1 VRLVLCDDHKLFI
14 ESLATVLARRGHE
27 VVVTLSPDQ
36 ALQIGQEF
44 RPHVC
49 VIDLG
54 FPHADG
60 LAAVPQ
66 LRLRLPSCA
75 IVVLS
80 GSGDPADQSAALAA
94 GAAGFLRKD
103 LAISTVLDAIERA
116 GHGRR
121 LVRLAPPRPPVTS
134 AEHLRVRRLV
144 EALTDRERQVLRSLV
159 EAEDTAAIAHTL
171 GVAQSTARTHL
182 QNVLLKLG
190 VHTRLQAVTL
200 VADAGLADQL

>member
-1 VRLVLCDDHKLFI
+1 VRLVLCDDHRMFI

-27 VVVTLSPDQ
+27 VVVTHSPDQ
-36 ALQIGQEF
+36 ALLIGREI
-44 RPHVC
+44 RPDVC
-49 VIDLG
+49 VIDLR
-54 FPHADG
+54 FPQANG
-60 LAAVPQ
+60 LDAVSL
-66 LRLRLPSCA
+66 LRARLPSCA
-75 IVVLS
+75 VVVLS
-80 GSGDPADQSAALAA
+80 GSSDPADRPAVLAA

-103 LAISTVLDAIERA
+103 LAISTIIDAIERA

-121 LVRLAPPRPPVTS
+121 LLPLAQPREPAASP
-134 AEHLRVRRLV
+134 EHLRVRRLV
-144 EALTDRERQVLRSLV
+144 EALTERERQVLRSLV
-159 EAEDTAAIAHTL
+159 EAEDTVAIAHTL